1 MVIGFSIALAMQVFP
16 ASGASLSCSFVTPS
30 AQAIDFAVVEDSS
43 VAILPRTGSI
53 WPSAPLRARRA
64 SGRTHRIVVGD
75 RDGLVLDVGR
85 SEGQGRAMSVLS
97 RWNGRQPTYPVAVGT
112 CQAIPRTAPASDR
125 SPAAFSASDNIAA
138 FDPQRWPDDCGLLLD
153 DGRRVRFDYTIAG
166 PGGPVRLESR
176 VLWGSRPVTTRW
188 SGGPGGTS
196 RFGGGSGPSGSER
209 MLHHD
214 GLLVKI
220 IQFSRI
226 GDPAVSAQSGL
237 GICGYNNVVRRP
249 NSR

>member
-1 MVIGFSIALAMQVFP
+1 MVIALSIALAMQVVP

-43 VAILPRTGSI
+43 VAILPRAASI
-53 WPSAPLRARRA
+53 WPSAPLQARRA
-64 SGRTHRIVVGD
+64 SGRTHRIIVGD
-75 RDGLVLDVGR
+75 RDGLVLDVGEIEGR
-85 SEGQGRAMSVLS
+85 SRAIALLS

-112 CQAIPRTAPASDR
+112 CQTSSGTASAPDL
-125 SPAAFSASDNIAA
+125 PPVPFSASDNIAA
-138 FDPQRWPDDCGLLLD
+138 FDPRQWPSDCGLLLD
-153 DGRRVRFDYTIAG
+153 DGRRVRFDYTITG
-166 PGGPVRLESR
+166 PGGPVRIESQ

-188 SGGPGGTS
+188 SGGPGGAS
-196 RFGGGSGPSGSER
+196 RFGGGIGPSGSER
-209 MLHHD
+209 MLSHD

-226 GDPAVSAQSGL
+226 GDPAVSARSGL